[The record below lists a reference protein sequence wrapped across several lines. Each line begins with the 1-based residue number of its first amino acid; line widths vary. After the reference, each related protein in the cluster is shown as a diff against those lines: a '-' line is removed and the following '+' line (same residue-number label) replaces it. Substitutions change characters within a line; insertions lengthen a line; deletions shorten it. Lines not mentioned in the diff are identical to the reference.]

1 MTKNDIRELL
11 GGFGCAGIVL
21 ILLLVILLVF
31 PLLLAIGGLLWGCV
45 IYAVW
50 NWVVVPV
57 AAAPALTF
65 FWQCFILG
73 VALTL
78 VLGAIKGVV
87 KVNKD

>member
-1 MTKNDIRELL
+1 MTKNEIRNWL
-11 GGFGCAGIVL
+11 GGFGCLGIFL
-21 ILLLVILLVF
+21 ILLLVLLLLF
-31 PLLLAIGGLLWGCV
+31 PLLLAIGGLVWGCV

-78 VLGAIKGVV
+78 VLAALKGVV
-87 KVNKD
+87 TVKGD

>member
-1 MTKNDIRELL
+1 MKSDLRDWFAD
-11 GGFGCAGIVL
+11 FGCAGMVL
-21 ILLLVILLVF
+21 ILIVIFLLIIPLILAL
-31 PLLLAIGGLLWGCV
+31 GGLVWGCV

-73 VALTL
+73 VAMTALI
-78 VLGAIKGVV
+78 GAVKGVV
-87 KVNKD
+87 MVNKD

>member
-1 MTKNDIRELL
+1 MTKNEIRDWL
-11 GGFGCAGIVL
+11 GGFGCLGIVL
-21 ILLLVILLVF
+21 ILLLILLLIF
-31 PLLLAIGGLLWGCV
+31 PIILTLGGLVWGCV